1 MITEEFQRTFAKVVD
16 PVKEGKRLNL
26 YTFEPAFAGPQ
37 GGRSIYEGREVIM
50 LTSNNYLGLADHPE
64 IKQAMKETVDLFG
77 SSTCGARL
85 HNGTTVLHKE
95 LEERLASYL
104 GTESALIFSAG
115 FLTNVGTISALGDGE
130 TVIITDQLNH
140 MSIVD
145 GYKLAEGKVKIFT
158 HNDMDKLK
166 YILERSRE
174 AKRRLIV
181 VDGVFSMDGDIAPL
195 DEIIAL
201 AQEYGAMVMVDEAHS
216 FGILGPTGRGT
227 TEHYGVNA
235 DIIMG
240 TFSKALAGVGGFIA
254 ASTDLCEYVRHTAH
268 AYIFNAA
275 PPPVVVAGVIK
286 ALELM
291 EKESWRREKLWH
303 NTIRFRSG
311 LIQLGFDTMGSVTPV
326 IPIFIGDDMKTMVMS
341 KELLNE
347 GVYIASAIFPT
358 VPQGMSRFRTTI
370 TAALEDEDIDRA
382 LDVLGKVAR
391 KAGIIH

>member
-64 IKQAMKETVDLFG
+64 IKKAMKETVDLFG

-254 ASTDLCEYVRHTAH
+254 STADICEYVRHTAH
-268 AYIFNAA
+268 SYIFNAA

-347 GVYIASAIFPT
+347 GVYIASAIFPA

>member
-1 MITEEFQRTFAKVVD
+1 
-16 PVKEGKRLNL
+16 
-26 YTFEPAFAGPQ
+26 
-37 GGRSIYEGREVIM
+37 M
-50 LTSNNYLGLADHPE
+50 LTSNNYLGLASHPE
-64 IKQAMKETVDLFG
+64 IKQAMREAVDHFG

-104 GTESALIFSAG
+104 NTESALIYSAG
-115 FLTNVGTISALGDGE
+115 FLANVGTISALGDGD
-130 TVIITDQLNH
+130 TVIISDQLNH

-158 HNDMDKLK
+158 HNDMDKLE
-166 YILERSRE
+166 YILERSQE

-181 VDGVFSMDGDIAPL
+181 VDGVFSMDGDTAPL
-195 DEIIAL
+195 DKINTL
-201 AQEYGAMVMVDEAHS
+201 AREYGAMVMVDEAHS
-216 FGILGPTGRGT
+216 FGILGSTGRGT

-254 ASTDLCEYVRHTAH
+254 AGADLCEYVRHTAH

-275 PPPVVVAGVIK
+275 PPPVVVAGVMK

-291 EKESWRREKLWH
+291 EKESWRQEKLWH

-311 LIQLGFDTMGSVTPV
+311 LIQLGFDTMNSVTPI

-341 KELLNE
+341 KELLNN
-347 GVYIASAIFPT
+347 GVYIASAIFPA
-358 VPQGMSRFRTTI
+358 VPRGMSRFRTTI
-370 TAALEDEDIDRA
+370 TAALEDEDIDQA
-382 LDVLGKVAR
+382 LDVLGKVAH
-391 KAGIIH
+391 KAGIIN